1 MKSLLIDNREKKTLI
16 DSIAAAVKRRIS
28 RHYQRSS
35 ERICSQ
41 AFEDLKDGVDGNDL
55 SLGLETVV
63 DYRHPSDDTSL
74 SMYQA
79 ILARLGY
86 GDDAVFPWVLQSGGD
101 SPIHGYVSDWTI
113 QEFHVKKNGSD
124 AFGIGTTTEPFR
136 SIGEAFRRLPLFI
149 QDKITIFVHPDPDL
163 DGENVQTVYTIS
175 DGDDMAILRSIKFGQ
190 NGSLAVVGLGEPVQF
205 FEDPATEIYEIDI
218 PEGGTRNDCSLGM
231 ISHAHRG
238 RFLVNLEDGGQ
249 GDLPAGFAVPI
260 ADNDDNAFYTRGFRS
275 YTQAS
280 PRRTAVIAPRVVVE
294 VLKLEILLEGF
305 SSPYP
310 KLGFFNLEINFAEMN
325 GFLHDQ
331 YPFTIAAIGA
341 KQHVFFDFCSIH
353 APIEPV
359 LPNGEVILLRNS
371 RVNYGPFEHAHFKPT
386 AQNTGNSL
394 LINWI
399 NSELAGDTVDFAG
412 LSIGDP
418 SVEVDIS
425 PPLTLTVDQVEMD
438 WVSCSRG
445 VNVLGRST
453 LLDGASGRIQCVDG
467 PGIVEGWALT
477 GFDKVPIFVVGS
489 NIELTYVWFFDMMA
503 HDVFNS
509 IVSERSTLSVK
520 HIGCESS
527 ITGYAILDLGQT
539 HFLAPFHDGI
549 DLSTFIGTSGTV
561 MFWVTDDP
569 QLVWPGGGTC
579 LSDGCGSIIT
589 RG

>member
-1 MKSLLIDNREKKTLI
+1 MKSLLIDKREKKTLI

-28 RHYQRSS
+28 RHYQRSG

-55 SLGLETVV
+55 ALGLETLV
-63 DYRHPSDDTSL
+63 DYRNPADDTSL

-86 GDDAVFPWVLQSGGD
+86 GDDAVFPYVLKSGGD
-101 SPIHGYVSDWTI
+101 WTVRGFVSNWTT
-113 QEFHVKKNGSD
+113 QEFHVKKGGSD
-124 AFGIGTTTEPFR
+124 DFGIGTTTEPFG
-136 SIGEAFRRLPLFI
+136 SIGEAFRRLPTFI

-163 DGENVQTVYTIS
+163 DGEDVQTVYKES
-175 DGDDMAILRSIKFGQ
+175 DGDDMPILKSIKFGQ
-190 NGSLAVVGLGEPVQF
+190 NGSLAIVGLGEPVQF

-218 PEGGTRNDCSLGM
+218 PEAGTRNDCSLGM
-231 ISHAHRG
+231 VSYAHRG
-238 RFLVNLEDGGQ
+238 RFLVNMEDGGQ

-260 ADNDDNAFYTRGFRS
+260 ADNDENAFYTRGFRS
-275 YTQAS
+275 LPQAS
-280 PRRTAVIAPRVVVE
+280 PRRTAVIGPRVVVE
-294 VLKLEILLEGF
+294 VLKLEILIEGF

-310 KLGFFNLEINFAEMN
+310 KLGFFNLQINFAEMG

-331 YPFTIAAIGA
+331 YPFAIAATGA
-341 KQHVFFDFCSIH
+341 TQHVFFDFCSIN

-359 LPNGEVILLRNS
+359 LPNGEVILFRNV
-371 RVNYGPFEHAHFKPT
+371 RINFGPYQHAHFQPT
-386 AQNTGNSL
+386 SVNTGNSL

-399 NSELAGDTVDFAG
+399 NSELAGGTDDFAG

-418 SVEVDIS
+418 SVDVDNH

-453 LLDGASGRIQCVDG
+453 LMDGASGRIQCVDG

-477 GFDKVPIFVVGS
+477 GFDKVPILVVGS
-489 NIELTYVWFFDMMA
+489 NIELTYVWFFDMAA
-503 HDVFNS
+503 HALFNA

-520 HIGCESS
+520 HIGCELS
-527 ITGYAILDLGQT
+527 ITGYAVLDYGMT

-549 DLSTFIGTSGTV
+549 DLSTFVGTSGTV
-561 MFWVTDDP
+561 MFWATDDP

-579 LSDGCGSIIT
+579 LSDGVGSFIT